1 MSTPKL
7 IFDNAWL
14 RCDLLSVIYAYS
26 SANLSA
32 VFDSR
37 EILRAEWVA
46 RVSALDLYVHELI
59 AQRMLEIF
67 QGARNRTQKYDKFTI
82 PHSVMNDIINN
93 PHVRD
98 QTYDLEVRRQIGI
111 QTYQTSESIADGIRL
126 ISEIGLWREI
136 ALDQGASNGD
146 ADTKAKALKLQ
157 LNMIVERRNKI
168 AHEGDMK
175 PLTPREPWP
184 IEGKDLVV
192 VKNFIE
198 ALVTSIDKLM

>member
-1 MSTPKL
+1 MSSPKL

-14 RCDLLSVIYAYS
+14 RCDLLSLTYAYT
-26 SANLSA
+26 SANLST

-46 RVSALDLYVHELI
+46 RVSALDLYIHELV

-67 QGARNRTQKYDKFTI
+67 QGTRACTAKYDKFTI
-82 PHSVMNDIINN
+82 PHSVMSDIFNN
-93 PHVRD
+93 HHTRD
-98 QTYDLEVRRQIGI
+98 QIYDLEVRRQLGI

-126 ISEIGLWREI
+126 ISDVALWREVAI
-136 ALDQGASNGD
+136 DQGATNST
-146 ADTKAKALKLQ
+146 ADSKAKSLKLQ
-157 LNMIVERRNKI
+157 LNAIVERRNKI
-168 AHEGDMK
+168 AHEGDMQ

-184 IEGKDLVV
+184 ITGQDLVV

-198 ALVTSIDKLM
+198 GLVNSIDKMI